1 MKHRI
6 LPALAVLVA
15 LLIGCVAG
23 CIIGW
28 RMTINRG
35 YIAVDSAN
43 PHTGYYTAFG
53 VTDMY
58 YIE

>member
-1 MKHRI
+1 MKHRL

-15 LLIGCVAG
+15 LLIGCVTG